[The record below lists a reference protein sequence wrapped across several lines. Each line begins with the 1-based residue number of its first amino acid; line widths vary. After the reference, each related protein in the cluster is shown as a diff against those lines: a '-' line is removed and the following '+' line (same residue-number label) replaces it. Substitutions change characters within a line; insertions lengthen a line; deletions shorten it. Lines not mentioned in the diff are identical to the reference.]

1 MNACFRQLLR
11 VAYVATLCALFTAA
25 APTARAADDLGT
37 SVGLIVVPEGVPA
50 DSVRQI
56 VVYSLTRREW
66 TVTEKSDTKVVGQLK
81 HRGKEAIVTF
91 VPDGKGQIAVYCA
104 GWKIDRNGNRLKPEM
119 PERWIANIKKD
130 VTTRLVQKA
139 ADL

>member
-1 MNACFRQLLR
+1 M
-11 VAYVATLCALFTAA
+11 LCALFTAT
-25 APTARAADDLGT
+25 PSLRAAEDLGT
-37 SVGLIVVPEGVPA
+37 SVGLIAVPNGVPP
-50 DSVRQI
+50 DSVQQI
-56 VVYSLTRREW
+56 VAYSLTRREW

-91 VPDGKGQIAVYCA
+91 VFEGKDQIAVYCA
-104 GWKIDRNGNRLKPEM
+104 GWKIDRDGKRLKPEL

-130 VTTRLVQKA
+130 VTTRLIQKA